1 MTEVSVASI
10 LDAARE
16 QFLRTGVRRT
26 SGDDIARRA
35 GVNRAT
41 LYRRVGRK
49 AEIVRATYVHETQRV
64 LAVIE
69 KAIGDVPAPGD
80 DQGFDPVVY
89 VERFFTVTIT
99 QLRENPLLGQLL
111 EIDRDETL
119 VGLTLDAG
127 DALTLAATLSSDRIR
142 KLRAYVGN
150 TEVSD
155 IEDLS
160 GTFARLAQSLLL
172 TPDAPPRLDTPA
184 RMRAYARGVIAPMVL
199 GRHTSGD

>member
-1 MTEVSVASI
+1 VSEVSVATI
-10 LDAARE
+10 LEAARA

-41 LYRRVGRK
+41 LYRRVGTK
-49 AEIVRATYVHETQRV
+49 DEIVRATYVHETQQV

-69 KAIGDVPAPGD
+69 RAIGDVPTRQADPT
-80 DQGFDPVVY
+80 FDPVRY
-89 VERFFTVTIT
+89 VETFFTVTIT
-99 QLRENPLLGQLL
+99 QLRDNPLLQQLL
-111 EIDRDETL
+111 EIDREQTL
-119 VGLTLDAG
+119 MGLTLDAG
-127 DALTLAATLSSDRIR
+127 DTLTLAATLSSDRIR

-150 TEVSD
+150 TDVTD

-172 TPDAPPRLDTPA
+172 TPDAPPRLDSEK
-184 RMRAYARGVIAPMVL
+184 RMRAYARSVIAPMVL
-199 GRHTSGD
+199 GRQ